1 MKKIFLM
8 GFAFLLFVTVT
19 KAQDANTTTPTTQ
32 KEGMHRGGMRG
43 GMNPQLM
50 KQLNLTPDQQTKLKA
65 LNESMKTKRDA
76 IKNDASL
83 SDDQKKEAFRAL
95 MKENM
100 KDRDAI
106 YTPEQKALIEKSRK
120 DRMAQWKAKKASD
133 SNQ

>member
-1 MKKIFLM
+1 LRGVINPKLIKKF
-8 GFAFLLFVTVT
+8 
-19 KAQDANTTTPTTQ
+19 
-32 KEGMHRGGMRG
+32 
-43 GMNPQLM
+43 
-50 KQLNLTPDQQTKLKA
+50 NLPPHKQTKLKA
-65 LNESMKTKRDA
+65 LNEYIKTKREA

-83 SDDQKKEAFRAL
+83 SDDQKKDAFRAL